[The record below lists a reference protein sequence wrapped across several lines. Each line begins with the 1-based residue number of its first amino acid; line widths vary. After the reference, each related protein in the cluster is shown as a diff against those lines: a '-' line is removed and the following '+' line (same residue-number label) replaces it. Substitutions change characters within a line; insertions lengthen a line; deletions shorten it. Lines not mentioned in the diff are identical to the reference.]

1 MSKHDPRAERR
12 SGRDRRRAE
21 AGPPG
26 VAERRRAVEPRLP
39 ETVELDMSVSQW
51 QSLSQ
56 GGDAGTGT
64 GTRSAPEPASPAPR
78 PPRSGS

>member
-1 MSKHDPRAERR
+1 MSKPDPHAERR

-39 ETVELDMSVSQW
+39 ETVELEMSASQW
-51 QSLSQ
+51 QALNQ
-56 GGDAGTGT
+56 GVDP
-64 GTRSAPEPASPAPR
+64 GTRALPVEPASPAPR
-78 PPRSGS
+78 PLRSRS

>member
-1 MSKHDPRAERR
+1 MSTPDPRAERR
-12 SGRDRRRAE
+12 SGQDRRRAE

-39 ETVELDMSVSQW
+39 ETVELEMSISQW

-56 GGDAGTGT
+56 GAGPA
-64 GTRSAPEPASPAPR
+64 TRTSPADPASPAPR
-78 PPRSGS
+78 PLPKAR